1 MDREKIIISI
11 SWKKL
16 NLKKKMHNNNN
27 SFICVYKMKGEKA
40 ITKIIVISISSIKY
54 ISTHN

>member
-1 MDREKIIISI
+1 MQIIKI
-11 SWKKL
+11 K
-16 NLKKKMHNNNN
+16 KKKMHNNNN
-27 SFICVYKMKGEKA
+27 SFICVYKMKGERA